1 MYALDFLAYVI
12 YQVLQIYKYAVIIY
26 VILSMLISFNVINH
40 NNRLISI
47 LMDSLFKLTEPLL
60 KIIRKFLPNIGAI
73 DLSPVILIILIE
85 ATQFVMTKY
94 GF

>member
-26 VILSMLISFNVINH
+26 VILSMLISFNVINY

-73 DLSPVILIILIE
+73 DISPVILIILIE
-85 ATQFVMTKY
+85 VTQFVMTKY